1 MRLLRALTCLTILLL
16 AFTPYSD
23 MPLFRHVSIQT
34 SRCSDSFSCRNSDT
48 SLLTI
53 KGIVGI
59 VLICAHLRTLRT
71 FTHIYT
77 TITKVMNA
85 CLLMTVTIRHMYTYC

>member
-34 SRCSDSFSCRNSDT
+34 SRCSDSFSCRYSDT

-53 KGIVGI
+53 KGRD
-59 VLICAHLRTLRT
+59 CFDLRT
-71 FTHIYT
+71 FTHITYIYT

-85 CLLMTVTIRHMYTYC
+85 CLLMTVTVRHMYAY